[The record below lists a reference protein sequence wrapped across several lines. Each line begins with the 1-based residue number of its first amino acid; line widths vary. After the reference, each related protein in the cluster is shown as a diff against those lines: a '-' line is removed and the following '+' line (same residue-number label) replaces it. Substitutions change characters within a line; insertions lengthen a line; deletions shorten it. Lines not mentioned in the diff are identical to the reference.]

1 MARSLDDRAGFD
13 DPARPDLPG
22 IDVFV
27 SHVEE
32 DGPVALRLADALE
45 AAGYST
51 WTYERDTI
59 PGPSYL
65 LQTSRAIE
73 ASQAVVVLISPD
85 SLGSHQVTSEVV
97 RAHEEV
103 KPFIPLLIGISRE
116 EFSVRQPEWREAIG
130 SAATLELPVGGVD
143 AVAPRIVEGLA
154 ALGVS
159 PHPGGAPRASLSYAP
174 AGVATP
180 ARASRGRRRLLV
192 AGALVIL
199 LLAAVAA
206 VLVLVLPGD
215 EEPSSGTA
223 SPSPTTTASSSPT
236 TSPTTSPSASP
247 SQGTAVKDAATTPVK
262 TAAGK
267 ARVTARVER
276 EYCSIG
282 LRTCKTAAPGRVFL
296 VLEVRPWQAGDE
308 LVFNEKT
315 SMSAFNVHI
324 TFQGVG
330 NTPVETQLLDDGGP
344 GFQSIYSTFP
354 DDVAGSDVDLRWPGN
369 PILRL
374 HVKS

>member
-1 MARSLDDRAGFD
+1 MARSVDDRAGFD
-13 DPARPDLPG
+13 DPARAEVPG
-22 IDVFV
+22 IDVFI

-32 DGPVALRLADALE
+32 DGAVALQLADALGD
-45 AAGYST
+45 AGFST
-51 WTYERDTI
+51 WCYERDTI

-73 ASQAVVVLISPD
+73 SSRAVVVLISAD

-130 SAATLELPVGGVD
+130 SAATLELPPGGVS
-143 AVAPRIVEGLA
+143 AVAPRIVEGLT

-159 PHPGGAPRASLSYAP
+159 PHPGGVPHAALTYAP
-174 AGVATP
+174 VRPAATAP
-180 ARASRGRRRLLV
+180 AARRSRRLLL
-192 AGALVIL
+192 AGALVAV
-199 LLAAVAA
+199 LLAVVAA
-206 VLVLVLPGD
+206 ALVLALPGD
-215 EEPSSGTA
+215 DKPSSSGTT
-223 SPSPTTTASSSPT
+223 SPSPSATATGT
-236 TSPTTSPSASP
+236 TSPTTTPSDSPTQS
-247 SQGTAVKDAATTPVK
+247 TATKNAATTPVK
-262 TAAGK
+262 TAGGR
-267 ARVTARVER
+267 ARVTARVDR

-296 VLEVRPWQAGDE
+296 VLEVRPWKAGDE

-330 NTPVETQLLDDGGP
+330 NTPVETQMLEDGGS

-354 DDVAGSDVDLRWPGN
+354 DEVAGSDVDLHWPGN
-369 PILRL
+369 PTLRL
-374 HVKS
+374 HVRG

>member
-1 MARSLDDRAGFD
+1 MARPLGDRAGLD
-13 DPARPDLPG
+13 DPARRDAPG
-22 IDVFV
+22 TDVFI

-32 DGPVALRLADALE
+32 DGAVALELADALE

-51 WTYERDTI
+51 WCYERDTI

-73 ASQAVVVLISPD
+73 SSRAVVVLISPD

-130 SAATLELPVGGVD
+130 SAATLELPAAGVGV
-143 AVAPRIVEGLA
+143 VAPRIVEGLA

-159 PHPGGAPRASLSYAP
+159 PHTGGAPRASLSYAP

-192 AGALVIL
+192 AGALAAL

-215 EEPSSGTA
+215 EEPSSGTT
-223 SPSPTTTASSSPT
+223 SPSPTTTASSN
-236 TSPTTSPSASP
+236 PTTSPSASP
-247 SQGTAVKDAATTPVK
+247 SQSTALKDAATTPVK
-262 TAAGK
+262 TAGGQ
-267 ARVTARVER
+267 ARVTAHVDR

-282 LRTCKTAAPGRVFL
+282 LNTCKTAAPGRVFL
-296 VLEVRPWQAGDE
+296 VLEVRPWNARDE

-330 NTPVETQLLDDGGP
+330 NTPVETQMLEDGGS

-354 DDVAGSDVDLRWPGN
+354 EEVAGSDVDLRWPGN
-369 PILRL
+369 PTLRL
-374 HVKS
+374 HVEQ

>member
-1 MARSLDDRAGFD
+1 MARSVDDQAGLD
-13 DPARPDLPG
+13 DPARAEVPG
-22 IDVFV
+22 IDVFI

-32 DGPVALRLADALE
+32 DGAVALQLADALG
-45 AAGYST
+45 AAGFST
-51 WTYERDTI
+51 WCYERDTI

-73 ASQAVVVLISPD
+73 SSRAVVVLISAD

-130 SAATLELPVGGVD
+130 SAATLELPAGGVS
-143 AVAPRIVEGLA
+143 AVAPRIVEGLT

-159 PHPGGAPRASLSYAP
+159 PHPGGAPHAALSYTPVGPAATAP
-174 AGVATP
+174 AG
-180 ARASRGRRRLLV
+180 RRSRRLLI
-192 AGALVIL
+192 AGALVAA

-206 VLVLVLPGD
+206 VVVLVLPDD
-215 EEPSSGTA
+215 EKPSSSGTA
-223 SPSPTTTASSSPT
+223 SPSATATATSSPST
-236 TSPTTSPSASP
+236 TPSASP
-247 SQGTAVKDAATTPVK
+247 TGSTATKDAATTPVK
-262 TAAGK
+262 TAGGQ
-267 ARVTARVER
+267 ARVTARVDR

-282 LRTCKTAAPGRVFL
+282 LHTCKTAAPGRVFL
-296 VLEVRPWQAGDE
+296 VLEVRPWKAGDE

-330 NTPVETQLLDDGGP
+330 NTPVETQLLEDGGS

-354 DDVAGSDVDLRWPGN
+354 DEVAGSDVDLRWPGN
-369 PILRL
+369 PTLRL
-374 HVKS
+374 HVKG

>member
-13 DPARPDLPG
+13 DPARAGSPG

-32 DGPVALRLADALE
+32 DGPVALQLADALE

-73 ASQAVVVLISPD
+73 SSRAVVVLISPD

-130 SAATLELPVGGVD
+130 SAATLELPVGGVA

-174 AGVATP
+174 AGDAAP

-192 AGALVIL
+192 AGALVML
-199 LLAAVAA
+199 L
-206 VLVLVLPGD
+206 PRD

-236 TSPTTSPSASP
+236 TSPSTSPSQS
-247 SQGTAVKDAATTPVK
+247 TALKDAATTPVK

-282 LRTCKTAAPGRVFL
+282 LGTCKTAAPGRVFL

-369 PILRL
+369 PVLRL
-374 HVKS
+374 HVKG